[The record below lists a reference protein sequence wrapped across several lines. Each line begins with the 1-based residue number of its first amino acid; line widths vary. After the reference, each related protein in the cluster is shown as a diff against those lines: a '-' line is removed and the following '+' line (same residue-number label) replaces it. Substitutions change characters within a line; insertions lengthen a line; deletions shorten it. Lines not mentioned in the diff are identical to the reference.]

1 MGFDLDRFAED
12 VDSDLKCKLCTKVLE
27 EPLSTPCGHV
37 FCAGCLL
44 PWAVQQ
50 RLCPL
55 QCQSISAKE
64 LHQVLPLKNLIQKL
78 DIRCDFHARGCAKTV
93 KLQELRDHVEM
104 CDYSP
109 AQCRNKGC
117 KEVLNLKDMD
127 SHMRESCDYRPVGIC
142 QKGCG
147 LVLLHKDLIQGNHC
161 CLRALRAQ
169 NGALQVKTSSLEQ
182 DTKKQAVKLSKREKS
197 LLAQVS
203 ALQNEVQLTALRYQK
218 KFNQYMIHINN
229 ITKYVASHCKG
240 GEQKTLNIV
249 LHRESDS
256 LGFNIIGGRP
266 CQNQED
272 STAEGIY
279 ISKILKNGSADRA
292 DGLQVH
298 DRIVEV
304 RGVWKTSICMT
315 SATNVSKKI
324 YIYIYIH
331 CKKTSSLSCYRP
343 FWRK

>member
-1 MGFDLDRFAED
+1 MGFDLDRFAEA
-12 VDSDLKCKLCTKVLE
+12 VDPDLKCKLCTKVLE

-37 FCAGCLL
+37 FCAACLL

-55 QCQSISAKE
+55 QCQTISAKE

-78 DIRCDFHARGCAKTV
+78 DIRCEYHSRGCAKTV
-93 KLQELRDHVEM
+93 NLQELRDHVDM

-117 KEVLNLKDMD
+117 NEVLNLKDMD

-147 LVLLHKDLIQGNHC
+147 LVLLHKDAIQGNHC

-182 DTKKQAVKLSKREKS
+182 DTKKQAIKCSKREKS

-229 ITKYVASHCKG
+229 ITKYVASHCKALPDLF
-240 GEQKTLNIV
+240 ELLYMYQVTCPRVI
-249 LHRESDS
+249 H
-256 LGFNIIGGRP
+256 
-266 CQNQED
+266 
-272 STAEGIY
+272 
-279 ISKILKNGSADRA
+279 
-292 DGLQVH
+292 QVH
-298 DRIVEV
+298 GVVAYLSVNASHRWFPILVSDLTMRDKKVCACTPAPAGEDTPRQNKHQLRFTV
-304 RGVWKTSICMT
+304 R
-315 SATNVSKKI
+315 
-324 YIYIYIH
+324 
-331 CKKTSSLSCYRP
+331 SLPMETVGAQGSCCEA
-343 FWRK
+343 